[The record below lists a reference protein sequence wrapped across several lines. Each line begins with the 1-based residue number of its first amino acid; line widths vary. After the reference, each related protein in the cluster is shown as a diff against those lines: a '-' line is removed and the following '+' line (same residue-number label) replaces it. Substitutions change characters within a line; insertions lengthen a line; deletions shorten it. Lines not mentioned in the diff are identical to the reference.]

1 MKNFDALVPKRLKRC
16 VIFTTMKK
24 VVCFDFDNVI
34 IDTSLAIKLL
44 ILGDKFKEFA
54 AGIDVIFHNTEPKKF
69 FRSIRNIIRLAK
81 GYDIDYLRK
90 IILSIDMTPGTK
102 ETFSKLRKKGY
113 KIVIASINDKNL
125 IRDYLKSRGLHADHI
140 YASELVVKNGKLT
153 GEIKGDIIK
162 TEKVGVV
169 KKIEKLYQVKRE
181 NITYIGDGLTD
192 LPIMKITGRSILF
205 CPNALT
211 KAEVFASK
219 EFDKMGKEGRFF
231 IVEKKDMREVARLI

>member
-1 MKNFDALVPKRLKRC
+1 
-16 VIFTTMKK
+16 MKK

-34 IDTSLAIKLL
+34 VDTSLAIKLL
-44 ILGDKFKEFA
+44 ILGDKFKEFT
-54 AGIDVIFHNTEPKKF
+54 AGIEMLFHNTEPKKF
-69 FRSIRNIIRLAK
+69 FRSVKNIIRLAK
-81 GYDIDYLRK
+81 GYDVDYLRK
-90 IILSIDMTPGTK
+90 IILSIEMTSGTK
-102 ETFSKLRKKGY
+102 ETFNKLKKKGY

-125 IRDYLKSRGLHADHI
+125 IKDYLKSRGLHVDHI

-169 KKIEKLYQVKRE
+169 KQIEKLYKVKRE
-181 NITYIGDGLTD
+181 DITYIGDGLTD
-192 LPIMKITGRSILF
+192 LPIMKVSGRGILF

-219 EFDKMGKEGRFF
+219 EFDRMGKDGKFF
-231 IVEKKDMREVARLI
+231 IVEKKDMREVTKLLEQ